1 MAIPSAFAGRRVRL
15 RAPRLTGAEAVFAA
29 AASDPEVVGTCG
41 WTRPRPHVVEIG
53 YCLGRNWWRQG
64 IMSEVVQVMIDE
76 AQRDPSVYR
85 LARYATF
92 PNLGP
97 EPRDCSLFAKA
108 VK

>member
-1 MAIPSAFAGRRVRL
+1 
-15 RAPRLTGAEAVFAA
+15 
-29 AASDPEVVGTCG
+29 
-41 WTRPRPHVVEIG
+41 
-53 YCLGRNWWRQG
+53 
-64 IMSEVVQVMIDE
+64 MSEVVQVMIDE

-97 EPRDCSLFAKA
+97 EPWDCSLFAKA